1 MKEPVW
7 VPKSVAL
14 ALHDAFIAEFG
25 GRPGMRDE
33 SLLESALARPRQLFS
48 YDDPDLFALAV
59 TIVSGILRNHPFID
73 GNKRTAF
80 MVGYVFLTRNGRKL
94 SAPEAEA
101 TQIIIAL
108 AAGKMTEKEFV
119 VWLRENCE

>member
-14 ALHDAFIAEFG
+14 ALHDTLIAEFG

-33 SLLESALARPRQLFS
+33 SLLESALARSRQLFS
-48 YDDPDLFALAV
+48 YGDPDLYALAEATV
-59 TIVSGILRNHPFID
+59 CGILQNHPFID

-80 MVGYVFLTRNGRKL
+80 MVGYVFLARNGREL
-94 SAPEAEA
+94 CASEAET
-101 TQIIIAL
+101 TQIVIAL
-108 AAGKMTEKEFV
+108 AAGKMTEKEFA
-119 VWLRENCE
+119 VWLRENCK